1 MASTRA
7 LQFDSSRN
15 NQVGKNRSIWS
26 IAPVLMLFHV
36 GAVAA
41 LSGPARTEVV

>member
-1 MASTRA
+1 MRVLRSYGS
-7 LQFDSSRN
+7 LQ
-15 NQVGKNRSIWS
+15 NQPGENRFNWK

-41 LSGPARTEVV
+41 LFFFTCRGRL